1 MITAKRQLC
10 PTSIILMQGEQFAI
24 LEHLLL
30 KVEKF
35 RSARVSQGRGRLL
48 EQMAKI
54 VEMLLAGGRFLPS
67 IAVPFAFE
75 FLLA

>member
-1 MITAKRQLC
+1 
-10 PTSIILMQGEQFAI
+10 MQGEQFAI

-30 KVEKF
+30 KAEKF

-54 VEMLLAGGRFLPS
+54 VEMLLADARFFPS
-67 IAVPFAFE
+67 IAVPFEFE